1 MSDCLFCGIAA
12 GTVPADVIYQTDEVV
27 AFRDLHPQ
35 APLHAL
41 VIPRKHIA
49 TINDI
54 TPEDQTVIGEMYLA
68 AAQIVGEAGLSESG
82 FRTVMNCNRQGG
94 QTVYHIHLHVL
105 GGRQMHWPPG

>member
-105 GGRQMHWPPG
+105 AGRQMHWPPG